1 MSATPVTGYSR
12 LQIALH
18 WTVFLLVA
26 FQIVGHEAI
35 LRVGEA
41 LRTGA
46 VPVAGDLT
54 LANLHVAAGVAIFA
68 FAAWRVFLLLTR
80 GGPQPPES
88 EHPALRILAKAT
100 HGILYLLLL
109 GMPISGAAAWF
120 GGVEAAAFAHGT
132 AKYVL
137 LPLVLLHVVGALAHH
152 FVLKTDVLKR
162 MLKPQA

>member
-1 MSATPVTGYSR
+1 MPATPVTGYSR
-12 LQIALH
+12 LQTALH

-41 LRTGA
+41 VRNSA
-46 VPVAGDLT
+46 VPASGDMT
-54 LANLHVAAGVAIFA
+54 LAWLHVAAGIAIFV
-68 FAAWRVFLLLTR
+68 FAAWRVYLALTR
-80 GGPQPPES
+80 GVPQPPES

-100 HGILYLLLL
+100 HGGLYLLLL

-120 GGVEAAAFAHGT
+120 GGVEAAAFAHGM

-137 LPLVLLHVVGALAHH
+137 IPLILLHVVGALAHH
-152 FVLKTDVLKR
+152 FVFKTDVLRR

>member
-1 MSATPVTGYSR
+1 MSAAPVTGYSR

-35 LRVGEA
+35 LRVGTA
-41 LRTGA
+41 LRDNA
-46 VPVAGDLT
+46 VPAAGDVT
-54 LANLHVAAGVAIFA
+54 LANLHVAAGIAIFA
-68 FAAWRVFLLLTR
+68 FAIWRVYLMLTR

-120 GGVEAAAFAHGT
+120 GGIEAAAFGHSMARF
-132 AKYVL
+132 VL
-137 LPLVLLHVVGALAHH
+137 LPLILLHVVGALAHH
-152 FVLKTDVLKR
+152 YVFKTDVLRR
-162 MLKPQA
+162 MTRPQA